1 MRHQSCV
8 FWLGTFLG
16 TLLSMPALANEWGVK
31 YTSEA
36 FNNLQGGIEEK
47 GGYLDNLDMTA
58 KWDGLDIFAPDATLF
73 AYVLANHGDS
83 PSERVG
89 EVQGFSNIEAPQSI
103 KLYELWLEQPFNAGR
118 SSWKIGLID
127 LNSEFYSTDTS
138 RVFQNPSFGIG
149 PDFSQS
155 GVNGPSIFPTTSLG
169 LRISSRFQEN
179 AYGQCI
185 ALDGV
190 PGDPDNAKGTHIK
203 FESSDG
209 ALVACEAGW
218 RKSST
223 EESSEMAKFGL
234 GLWTYSADTDRLDG
248 SGAERNGGVYL
259 LGEQT
264 LVQYDKRSLAGFARF
279 GFANDKV
286 NQIARYQSVG
296 VVWNGVWFDDASDKL
311 GVGVSSVE
319 NGNAFIQS
327 EAANGN
333 EYDRRETTFECVY
346 RFALKEWLTLQ
357 PSLQYIQNPGMAPGL
372 DNALAFSVRIE
383 LSKGGKW

>member
-1 MRHQSCV
+1 MRHQSYALLLC
-8 FWLGTFLG
+8 
-16 TLLSMPALANEWGVK
+16 TLLGSLYSLRAMANEWAVT
-31 YTSEA
+31 YTGEA
-36 FNNLQGGIEEK
+36 FSNVQGGVEEK
-47 GGYLDNLDMTA
+47 SGYLDNLDVTA
-58 KWDGLDIFAPDATLF
+58 LWDGLDVFAPDASVF
-73 AYVLANHGDS
+73 AYVLANHGAS
-83 PSERVG
+83 PSEYVG
-89 EVQGFSNIEAPQSI
+89 DAQGTSNIEAPQSI
-103 KLYELWLEQPFNAGR
+103 KLYEFWLEQPFNDGR
-118 SSWKIGLID
+118 SSLKFGLID
-127 LNSEFYSTDTS
+127 LNSEFYVTDS
-138 RVFQNPSFGIG
+138 SGVFQNASFGIG

-190 PGDPDNAKGTHIK
+190 SGDPDNAKGTHIK
-203 FESSDG
+203 FESGDG
-209 ALVACEAGW
+209 ALIACEAGW
-218 RKSST
+218 SKSST

-296 VVWNGVWFDDASDKL
+296 VVWNGVWFDDASDQL

-319 NGNAFIQS
+319 NGNAFIRS

-346 RFALKEWLTLQ
+346 RFALK
-357 PSLQYIQNPGMAPGL
+357 G
-372 DNALAFSVRIE
+372 
-383 LSKGGKW
+383 